1 MHSETKSAN
10 ILLMVLCHRCG
21 QRPAKYPINQ
31 IVDGKQVYMALCE
44 VCYEE
49 VVKETS
55 QSASKLDKYGRD
67 LTQLAREGK
76 LDPVIGRKNE
86 IERVIHILSRRTKNN
101 PVLIGDPGVG
111 KTAIVEGLAQK
122 IVNGQVPEPL
132 RGKRVFMLDLASII
146 AGTSH
151 RGMFEGRLKDI
162 ITEVISASGQIILFV
177 DELHTV
183 IGAGS
188 AEGSMDA
195 ANILKPALARGE
207 LQMVGATTIDEYRK
221 YVERDAALERRFQPI
236 MVNEPTAEDTV
247 EILRGLRERYE
258 SHHNVKITDDA
269 IVAAVKMSDRYVS
282 DRFLPDKAIDLIDE
296 ACAMVRLSQV
306 KEPENL
312 KTVEEEIS
320 KLKTE
325 ARKNKLT
332 DEEKET
338 LKKKTEELEKIK
350 SELVEIWTKTK
361 LEEIPDVTEDAV
373 IKVVSRAT
381 GIPLEKLNVVE
392 RERLLNLEHTI
403 KNRVVGQ
410 DKAIGV
416 LSEAIRRARAGLKD
430 PKRPIGSFLFLGP
443 TGVGKTE
450 LAKTLAEA
458 LYGDEDM
465 IVRLDM
471 SEYMEKHSV
480 SKLIG
485 APPGYVGYE
494 QGGQLTDI
502 VRRKPFSVILL
513 DEIEKAHPDTF
524 NALLQI
530 MEDGRLT
537 DSKGRTV
544 DFKNTILILTSNVG
558 SELLRRKDIGFIE
571 DKKKSHEE
579 VEIAADRRIFG
590 ILKDSFKPEFLNRI
604 DEIVVFTSLGK
615 EDIREITLRMLDKTR
630 KMLAEQQLT
639 LEVSDK
645 AIEYLVENGY
655 SEEYGARPLRRL
667 VQKEV
672 ENAISS
678 KIIAAETSEGDLVEV
693 DVSAEG
699 GLSMEVKKPAKVSSK
714 KK

>member
-1 MHSETKSAN
+1 
-10 ILLMVLCHRCG
+10 
-21 QRPAKYPINQ
+21 
-31 IVDGKQVYMALCE
+31 MALCE

-269 IVAAVKMSDRYVS
+269 IAAAVKMSDRYVS

-312 KTVEEEIS
+312 RTVEEEIS
-320 KLKTE
+320 KLKND
-325 ARKNKLT
+325 ARKNKIS
-332 DEEKET
+332 DEEKES

-392 RERLLNLEHTI
+392 RERLLNLENTI

-471 SEYMEKHSV
+471 SEYMEKH
-480 SKLIG
+480 
-485 APPGYVGYE
+485 
-494 QGGQLTDI
+494 
-502 VRRKPFSVILL
+502 
-513 DEIEKAHPDTF
+513 
-524 NALLQI
+524 
-530 MEDGRLT
+530 
-537 DSKGRTV
+537 
-544 DFKNTILILTSNVG
+544 
-558 SELLRRKDIGFIE
+558 
-571 DKKKSHEE
+571 
-579 VEIAADRRIFG
+579 
-590 ILKDSFKPEFLNRI
+590 
-604 DEIVVFTSLGK
+604 
-615 EDIREITLRMLDKTR
+615 
-630 KMLAEQQLT
+630 
-639 LEVSDK
+639 
-645 AIEYLVENGY
+645 
-655 SEEYGARPLRRL
+655 
-667 VQKEV
+667 
-672 ENAISS
+672 
-678 KIIAAETSEGDLVEV
+678 
-693 DVSAEG
+693 
-699 GLSMEVKKPAKVSSK
+699 
-714 KK
+714 